1 MHAYY
6 ARGEKKLAAE
16 ALVGMLISEIAP
28 RSWWA
33 ICLID
38 SIPLLEGAFFF
49 LFSFFFLRGWR
60 GGGG

>member
-38 SIPLLEGAFFF
+38 SIPLLEGTLFFF
-49 LFSFFFLRGWR
+49 EGVEGGWV
-60 GGGG
+60 GVCF